1 MREIARGAESIIY
14 LDDDGSII
22 KKRAPKSYRLK
33 EIDDA
38 LRKTRTRREAKV
50 IEKINVPCPKLIL
63 ADDKDMS
70 IKMEHIDGRKI
81 RDVFDV
87 RWCRR
92 IGEHVASMHNQNI
105 IHGDLTTSNM
115 LLKEDEIYLIDFG
128 LSYFS
133 TKIEDRA
140 VDLHL
145 LKQALES
152 KHYKTAED
160 AFKEVLEGYRKT
172 AKKAGE
178 ILLRLEVVEERGRHK
193 GKGNCNAKK
202 MELAKDKNL

>member
-92 IGEHVASMHNQNI
+92 IGEHV
-105 IHGDLTTSNM
+105 DR
-115 LLKEDEIYLIDFG
+115 K
-128 LSYFS
+128 S
-133 TKIEDRA
+133 T
-140 VDLHL
+140 
-145 LKQALES
+145 
-152 KHYKTAED
+152 
-160 AFKEVLEGYRKT
+160 
-172 AKKAGE
+172 
-178 ILLRLEVVEERGRHK
+178 RLNSSHTDISRMPSS
-193 GKGNCNAKK
+193 A
-202 MELAKDKNL
+202 